1 MKTREVL
8 MTVMH
13 TAKCKGRD
21 PAEFMEEV
29 LDIFAQDKS
38 ADISHLLIPKTTEE
52 GKSAA

>member
-1 MKTREVL
+1 

-29 LDIFAQDKS
+29 LDIFAQ
-38 ADISHLLIPKTTEE
+38 KTD
-52 GKSAA
+52 